1 MLPDPITQLTMNL
14 VKPGVLASYKNM
26 GYTYIRQIHKPYDYI
41 LRRPSSGCIVELL
54 CYRDTDCHLIDSPKA
69 RKLMRRLSY
78 FGYL

>member
-1 MLPDPITQLTMNL
+1 MPDPIVELTMNL

-26 GYTYIRQIHKPYDYI
+26 GYTHIRQIHKPYDYI

-54 CYRDTDCHLIDSPKA
+54 SYHDVDCHFIDSPKV
-69 RKLMRRLSY
+69 RKLIRRLSY